1 MGNPAPSLY
10 FYSSNMNVIYIR
22 SWMCTWLGRVNNQFY
37 LSAPPHGRLLELP
50 EWSWMLV
57 DTEYSNKLG
66 QTSTFHIVLTKV
78 V

>member
-1 MGNPAPSLY
+1 MW
-10 FYSSNMNVIYIR
+10 FI
-22 SWMCTWLGRVNNQFY
+22 LGHECVHGWVVWITNFTFPP
-37 LSAPPHGRLLELP
+37 PPHGRLLELP